1 MDAFI
6 RDAVARVTGESAED
20 FDWTESRTTPEEIA
34 RLVAPGGVADL
45 VFVTDHLNETTRAFD
60 PDLVDLANANDRV
73 AIGGELQTV
82 VEAPTGSGR
91 YASAPEVL
99 LYGGTERM
107 AERGGWHYGISAAWL
122 TEMQEACRP
131 ADAPR
136 PELHRV
142 LAYCRAHR
150 IAHGLSHPLD
160 GHSLDLET
168 TLTAIGAC
176 RFIEVVNGGFG
187 SDSARR
193 LARYLA
199 VHNRLRSRPDV
210 ARALADRGAGDGAAD
225 GLARHLTTRADRD
238 ATYVAD
244 DIVTWGGSDAHLGRY
259 DRVCVRYRPPA
270 DVARPGFAALVS
282 DMLDTPMSKVV
293 ADEVFAIE
301 GRGNGLASVLVEVLG
316 LVLINARRSWATFRT
331 PRRLARLVA
340 LAPALAVSEVLR
352 HRRQQQR
359 LGAALDGVLAA
370 MESALNSRAVDQPSH
385 PPLVRE
391 IHEVA
396 SLGS

>member
-1 MDAFI
+1 MDGFI
-6 RDAVARVTGESAED
+6 RAAVARVTGESAED
-20 FDWTESRTTPEEIA
+20 FDWTESRTTPEEIG

-45 VFVTDHLNETTRAFD
+45 VFVTDHLNETTRTFD
-60 PDLVDLANANDRV
+60 PELVDLANVNDRV

-82 VEAPTGSGR
+82 VETPHGSGR

-107 AERGGWHYGISAAWL
+107 HEGGGSHYGISAAWL
-122 TEMQEACRP
+122 AELQDACRP
-131 ADAPR
+131 TGAPR

-142 LAYCRAHR
+142 LAYCREHR

-160 GHSLDLET
+160 GHTLDLET
-168 TLTAIGAC
+168 TLTAIAGC

-193 LARYLA
+193 LARYLD
-199 VHNRLRSRPDV
+199 VHNRLRAQPNRVFACADDV
-210 ARALADRGAGDGAAD
+210 AGDGAA
-225 GLARHLTTRADRD
+225 GRLARHLTDRAGGE
-238 ATYVAD
+238 APYVAD

-270 DVARPGFAALVS
+270 DVRVPGFAELVA
-282 DMLDTPMSKVV
+282 DMLDTPLSEVR
-293 ADEVFAIE
+293 ADAVFTIE
-301 GRGNGLASVLVEVLG
+301 GRGNGLASVLIEVLG
-316 LVLINARRSWATFRT
+316 LVFVNARRSWATFRT
-331 PRRLARLVA
+331 PRKLTRLLA
-340 LAPALAVSEVLR
+340 LAPTLAVGEVLR

-359 LGAALDGVLAA
+359 LGVALDQALAIL
-370 MESALNSRAVDQPSH
+370 ESTLASSVGAAAAD
-385 PPLVRE
+385 PPLLPD
-391 IHEVA
+391 IGEVA